1 MEKELTPK
9 LKSHKKDLDSLYKKM
24 SDLQWELATLS
35 YNVENL
41 KDTERRAIEKQIKSY
56 QDIIDTLISRIEYEV
71 LRSHR
76 PE

>member
-1 MEKELTPK
+1 MEKEFTPK
-9 LKSHKKDLDSLYKKM
+9 LKSHKKDLDTLYKKM
-24 SDLQWELATLS
+24 SDLKWELATLS

-71 LRSHR
+71 LRSHK